1 MCETPKSPPGDYNQV
16 NPRIDRR
23 NVARPCETPK
33 SPPGD
38 YNRRIRR
45 SRNCPRRLRVKHL
58 KPRQGITTR
67 GIAVPD
73 RRGPVQACETPK
85 SPPGDYNY
93 SSTSRNA
100 ASMIRK
106 CETPKSPPGDY
117 NRIQPAPARRAYT
130 SDWCETPKSPPGDYK
145 PVRRARSSGDRRI
158 SSVKHLNPRQGITN
172 SGQYRIDSRAST
184 RCETPK
190 SPPGDYNTSSS
201 CPPFRRPVIVCVKH
215 LNPRQG
221 ITTIPIPKI
230 R

>member
-1 MCETPKSPPGDYNQV
+1 MRPGLDPRSVKHLNPRQGITTTYSTGYGGLQPYRQCETPKSPPGDYNQV

-58 KPRQGITTR
+58 NPRQGITTS

-117 NRIQPAPARRAYT
+117 NAASRTRR
-130 SDWCETPKSPPGDYK
+130 
-145 PVRRARSSGDRRI
+145 R
-158 SSVKHLNPRQGITN
+158 
-172 SGQYRIDSRAST
+172 
-184 RCETPK
+184 
-190 SPPGDYNTSSS
+190 
-201 CPPFRRPVIVCVKH
+201 
-215 LNPRQG
+215 
-221 ITTIPIPKI
+221 
-230 R
+230 